1 MIDSEAERPHVLKS
15 TSAMDDDTQALPDV
29 RIERGAPLVAS
40 TPRWLALAAGE
51 AAIVFG
57 LAYAYISL
65 SHSKQT
71 LASMALPLAITAIVA
86 AAVTLAMLRAEEA
99 RLARE
104 LRTARSG
111 TAAIRSMVLQ
121 RRERAPMLLRLLS
134 TSFGTAAVL
143 IAEGERSAALD
154 ALAAS
159 SPIMAMGR
167 IRLLRQVIEADADRA
182 GASLAGLTRCIE
194 TIRAMPRIG
203 NTEADRYRTHVLVK
217 AVLTQAHGELAEELC
232 AELAASKDED
242 ERIYA
247 AWLSAWFEIDLPTEP
262 SDGEVRLALLMARSQ
277 GAEDLAKKLE
287 AKLSTGSPLQP
298 PAAPST

>member
-1 MIDSEAERPHVLKS
+1 MIDSKRERAYVLKS
-15 TSAMDDDTQALPDV
+15 TSAMDDDATALPVV
-29 RIERGAPLVAS
+29 RIDRGQPLVA
-40 TPRWLALAAGE
+40 TMPRWLALAAGE
-51 AAIVFG
+51 TAVIFG
-57 LAYAYISL
+57 LAYAYLSL

-86 AAVTLAMLRAEEA
+86 SLVTLAMLRAEEA

-121 RRERAPMLLRLLS
+121 RRERAPALLRFLS
-134 TSFGTAAVL
+134 TTLGTSAVL

-159 SPIMAMGR
+159 SPVMAMGR
-167 IRLLRQVIEADADRA
+167 IQLLRRVIEADAERA
-182 GASLAGLTRCIE
+182 GGSAAGLTRCIE
-194 TIRAMPRIG
+194 TVRAVPRIG

-262 SDGEVRLALLMARSQ
+262 SDGELRLALLLARSQ
-277 GAEDLAKKLE
+277 GADDLARKLE
-287 AKLSTGSPLQP
+287 AKLGAGSPLQP
-298 PAAPST
+298 SAAPST